1 MKVAIILTA
10 LSAASLATPLSD
22 FSPRNPDALHSSAN
36 PLALKRDLTSRSP
49 NPEPYLPAP
58 PNHDLASLSS
68 ALEKRKG
75 GGGGRGGGSGGGRS
89 SGSSS
94 GGRSSGSGSRPIS
107 SYSFSPQ
114 SNLGGRTISGSGQR
128 PAYGN
133 RYTGGA
139 TVPYTAGASSP
150 SRGIRPYAL
159 PLAGF
164 AVFPAVALGG
174 YGYYYAY
181 PYYGAGYPGY
191 HYIDNDGNNKTS
203 NVTCLC
209 QRYQVCG
216 CDPQDN
222 NTQVAEIL
230 TNGTGRV
237 GDPPVNST
245 QVKTVDWGNGTVASY
260 INGSLENGTTA
271 PGGTEP
277 SDESQI
283 SAGVKVALGAAG
295 YVAIGAVVWSA
306 VLVGG
311 LPS

>member
-1 MKVAIILTA
+1 MKIAIILTA
-10 LSAASLATPLSD
+10 LSAALATPLTD
-22 FSPRNPDALHSSAN
+22 LVQRNPDALHSSAN
-36 PLALKRDLTSRSP
+36 PLAQKRDLTSRSP
-49 NPEPYLPAP
+49 DPDFYSPAP
-58 PNHDLASLSS
+58 PNHDLASISA

-75 GGGGRGGGSGGGRS
+75 GGRGGSGGGRS
-89 SGSSS
+89 SGSS
-94 GGRSSGSGSRPIS
+94 GGGGSSRPIS

-139 TVPYTAGASSP
+139 TVPYTAGAASP
-150 SRGIRPYAL
+150 GRGIRPYAL

-174 YGYYYAY
+174 YGYMYAY

-283 SAGVKVALGAAG
+283 SAAWKVGVGAIG
-295 YVAIGAVVWSA
+295 YVAIGALAWSA

-311 LPS
+311 LPPS